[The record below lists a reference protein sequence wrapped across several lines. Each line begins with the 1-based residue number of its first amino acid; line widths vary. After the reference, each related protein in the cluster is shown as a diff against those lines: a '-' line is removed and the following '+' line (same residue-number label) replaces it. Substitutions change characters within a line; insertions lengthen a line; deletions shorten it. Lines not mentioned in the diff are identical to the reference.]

1 MQSNT
6 DTTQNCHGVFQNEV
20 VPNIDTDTNQNY
32 HGVFQNEVMPNNSSI
47 NNLSNIRPHESTQDT
62 QNDRIID
69 DNLQSKTDQFND
81 LQSLIMSNDISPE
94 ELQKKLDEIYYAN
107 TVGVRQN
114 NQNQTAQIK
123 KTYGK
128 D

>member
-1 MQSNT
+1 
-6 DTTQNCHGVFQNEV
+6 
-20 VPNIDTDTNQNY
+20 
-32 HGVFQNEVMPNNSSI
+32 MPNNSSI
-47 NNLSNIRPHESTQDT
+47 NNSSNIRPHESTHDT
-62 QNDRIID
+62 PNDRIID
-69 DNLQSKTDQFND
+69 DNAQSKTDQFND

-128 D
+128 DSVKKEVIYKDNNIQDSKNDKNQASIPKPSTSKK